1 MLAPASCARPKIIYG
16 KGIPWD
22 LVVLK
27 FQFVSTSLP
36 KFYIL
41 VLNIIKKLK
50 VLNECVYCGLSNFI
64 MNFNSVVIIMYFNL
78 LDGSVVC
85 GRCFGI
91 FNERMFSSHSH
102 ISFFF

>member
-1 MLAPASCARPKIIYG
+1 MLAPASCARQKIIYG

-27 FQFVSTSLP
+27 FQFISTLLP

-41 VLNIIKKLK
+41 VLNIKKKLK

-64 MNFNSVVIIMYFNL
+64 VNFNSVVIIMRL
-78 LDGSVVC
+78 
-85 GRCFGI
+85 
-91 FNERMFSSHSH
+91 H
-102 ISFFF
+102 II